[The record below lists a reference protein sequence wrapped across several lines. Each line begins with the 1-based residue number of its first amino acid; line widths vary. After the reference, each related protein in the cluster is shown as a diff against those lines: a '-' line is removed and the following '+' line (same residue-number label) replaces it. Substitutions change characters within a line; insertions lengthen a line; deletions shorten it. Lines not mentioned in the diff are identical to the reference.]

1 MIFILQDNQL
11 TNLSLDN
18 INYSNAKTILKFT
31 YHLSIVS
38 IPLEINAKT
47 GLVLVI
53 IEGVKKLE
61 YLILNQDLNKVSRSS
76 SNPLKIVKK
85 SINIP
90 NDFLCTSFNSSI
102 SL

>member
-31 YHLSIVS
+31 YHLSIES
-38 IPLEINAKT
+38 IPLEINAKI

-53 IEGVKKLE
+53 IEVGKKLE
-61 YLILNQDLNKVSRSS
+61 HLILSQDLNKVSRSS
-76 SNPLKIVKK
+76 SNPLKIMMKR
-85 SINIP
+85 INIP
-90 NDFLCTSFNSSI
+90 NDFLCTSFNSSM